1 MKVIPKKD
9 LIILL
14 EKEVEQELLT
24 RYIFDGLFEDYG
36 DDWFISD
43 VDRTKYKLYNVNEER
58 KKIIDSK

>member
-9 LIILL
+9 LIVLL

-24 RYIFDGLFEDYG
+24 RYIFDDLFEDYG

>member
-24 RYIFDGLFEDYG
+24 RYVFDDLFEDYG
-36 DDWFISD
+36 DDWYISD

>member
-24 RYIFDGLFEDYG
+24 RYLFDDLFEDYG

-43 VDRTKYKLYNVNEER
+43 IDRTKYKLYNVNEER
-58 KKIIDSK
+58 KKIIDLK

>member
-9 LIILL
+9 LITLL

-24 RYIFDGLFEDYG
+24 RYIFDDLFEDYG

>member
-24 RYIFDGLFEDYG
+24 RYVFDSLFEDYG